1 MNDWQKSTQ
10 NITFKGHDEVLSKI
24 SSMKIE
30 KKSLFQK
37 IKDVLDYE
45 ISIPT
50 RGFVVYCSVF
60 ILAMSLRL
68 TYFTPQNYSY
78 SITVI
83 NERGD
88 YEKTY

>member
-10 NITFKGHDEVLSKI
+10 NIKFESHGEVISKI
-24 SSMKIE
+24 SAMRME

-37 IKDVLDYE
+37 IADLLDYE

-50 RGFVVYCSVF
+50 RGVVVYCSVF

-68 TYFTPQNYSY
+68 TYFTPQSYSY